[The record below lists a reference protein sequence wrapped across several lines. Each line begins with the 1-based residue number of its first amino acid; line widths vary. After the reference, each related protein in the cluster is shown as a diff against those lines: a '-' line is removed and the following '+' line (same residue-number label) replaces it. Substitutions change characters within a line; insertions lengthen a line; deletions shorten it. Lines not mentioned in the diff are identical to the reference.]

1 MNIGNNF
8 KNWKIITD
16 GTGSVDLTNPA
27 SAVITSSVGGRN
39 YLRALCVVGGGSTLD
54 FKLCCQLENGGTG
67 HASILV
73 VPLSGGGG
81 VGTTQTEEIILS
93 QDMID
98 YSISYK
104 APAIAVDTT
113 VLILIGFRSENAG
126 TVKAFNPRVSISG
139 NSYGCHSVIASGC
152 VAVSQ
157 SSVALSSE
165 HISTGITGLT
175 WDSVAKRINV
185 ALNSVLYEYEGLTEL
200 PLCTVS
206 TRTSFLTNYNVTWHY
221 NEDATGARAPYFI
234 GVVNST
240 GALFDIATLSS
251 GHTLKFDFCIFHR

>member
-16 GTGSVDLTNPA
+16 GTGSTDLTNPV
-27 SAVITSSVGGRN
+27 SAAITSTVGGRN

-54 FKLCCQLENGGTG
+54 FKLSCQLESSGAG
-67 HASILV
+67 HASILI
-73 VPLSGGGG
+73 VPLLGGGG

-93 QDMID
+93 PDMVD

-104 APAIAVDTT
+104 APSIAADTT
-113 VLILIGFRSENAG
+113 VLILVGFRSENSG
-126 TVKAFNPRVSISG
+126 VLRVFNPRVLVSG
-139 NSYGCHSVIASGC
+139 NSYGSHSVIASGC
-152 VAVSQ
+152 VTVLQ
-157 SSVALSSE
+157 NSVDLSSE

-175 WDSVAKRINV
+175 WNSSAKRINLS
-185 ALNSVLYEYEGLTEL
+185 LNSVQYEYEGITEL
-200 PLCTVS
+200 PLCVVS
-206 TRTSFLTNYNVTWHY
+206 TRTAFLTNYNVTWHY
-221 NEDATGARAPYFI
+221 NEDATGARQPYFI

-251 GHTLKFDFCIFHR
+251 EHTLKFDFCIFHR